1 MCFRSPVAVAWAERP
16 CLDSGWSLR
25 PVISSDTS
33 GGCRLFLF
41 ALIVWPPE
49 PSPVHLH
56 HGCLL
61 LQHPGCSGLRLGPS
75 ATASSSCALHRLL
88 GPPGHREPGRLA
100 RPYPA
105 RLPEDVAEP
114 GSVEA
119 DGGEAVRFTGAGI
132 G

>member
-1 MCFRSPVAVAWAERP
+1 MAVAWAERP

-33 GGCRLFLF
+33 GGSRLFLF

-49 PSPVHLH
+49 PSLAHLH
-56 HGCLL
+56 QVCLL
-61 LQHPGCSGLRLGPS
+61 LQHPSYSGLHLGPS
-75 ATASSSCALHRLL
+75 VTASSSCAPHRLL
-88 GPPGHREPGRLA
+88 GPPVHREPGRLA
-100 RPYPA
+100 RPYPP
-105 RLPEDVAEP
+105 RLPEHVAEP

-119 DGGEAVRFTGAGI
+119 DGGGAGRFTGAGI